1 MESKFNFIQFIVLS
15 LIHLVSSQCLDYENF
30 VAAASH
36 VNYYMNI
43 KTSVDLQSM
52 NREDTVKDQ
61 PWGIWRNGSAFPQ
74 LNNFPLCKV
83 QFDANDN
90 IYLYLFKNKT
100 STLHGPIRIDSKHID
115 LDMKFNL
122 TKEDRDTYSDNAY
135 PTESQ
140 LNLMKYAR
148 CLLMFKAYRISDEF
162 DSIPH
167 LNINLE
173 LDPETASLFPT
184 IEKDDYFIISIIN
197 FVDRIIIHR
206 ELYGESAAVY
216 IFWKPLTGLST
227 VLETR
232 WKPGSINWI
241 VASHSISN
249 YTILSPT
256 QRNLK

>member
-1 MESKFNFIQFIVLS
+1 MESKFYFIQFIVLS
-15 LIHLVSSQCLDYENF
+15 FIHSISSQCLDYENF

-43 KTSVDLQSM
+43 KTFVDLQSM
-52 NREDTVKDQ
+52 NREDTVQDQ
-61 PWGIWRNGSAFPQ
+61 PWGLWRNGSAFPQ
-74 LNNFPLCKV
+74 SSFLNQYCPLCKV

-90 IYLYLFKNKT
+90 IYLYLFKNET

-122 TKEDRDTYSDNAY
+122 TKEDRDTYSDNVY

-167 LNINLE
+167 LNIKLE
-173 LDPETASLFPT
+173 LDPKTASLFPT
-184 IEKDDYFIISIIN
+184 IEKDDYFIMSIIN
-197 FVDRIIIHR
+197 FVDRIEIYR
-206 ELYGESAAVY
+206 A
-216 IFWKPLTGLST
+216 LTGLST
-227 VLETR
+227 VLEIQ

-241 VASHSISN
+241 VASHSILN
-249 YTILSPT
+249 YTIVSPAH
-256 QRNLK
+256 NEI